1 MYDLPDWHAM
11 RPSERR
17 ELALRLGQNLVSLGE
32 FIEEVAPWEAMK
44 ANGHRDPGDV
54 EAWAARNPVLSCA
67 GAQPGGEWRARCPA
81 GQ

>member
-1 MYDLPDWHAM
+1 LYDLPDWHAM

-44 ANGHRDPGDV
+44 ANGHLP
-54 EAWAARNPVLSCA
+54 PPLKA
-67 GAQPGGEWRARCPA
+67 GRGALQTRR
-81 GQ
+81 

>member
-1 MYDLPDWHAM
+1 
-11 RPSERR
+11 
-17 ELALRLGQNLVSLGE
+17 
-32 FIEEVAPWEAMK
+32 MK
-44 ANGHRDPGDV
+44 AKGHRDPGDILDSHRALMTVNEVADLVNVNRIGTHKKAPWRVRVEDV